1 MDWQAEWNK
10 TQQELSAAS
19 RNEYWWKTLPE
30 ERRSM
35 LGRQEYRK
43 QCRLARL
50 RVKLADERCRSLMRM
65 RRDKR
70 ASSADAAGEL
80 VS

>member
-1 MDWQAEWNK
+1 MDWQVEWNK

-35 LGRQEYRK
+35 LGRQEYRR
-43 QCRLARL
+43 QCRMARL
-50 RVKLADERCRSLMRM
+50 RVKTADERCRSLMRA
-65 RRDKR
+65 RRDKHAGDVER
-70 ASSADAAGEL
+70 HGEHAS
-80 VS
+80 